1 MAETKAG
8 PTRGGIHGSLGMVK
22 VGGKASP
29 ESGSIHEAALLNL
42 LGSEID
48 GPLGTRFRLVR
59 LNYATGLVSA
69 STADGIANPSSRR
82 VMEYSTATGY
92 DVQPGNAATDRPC
105 GVTIVGQEV
114 LADNDFF
121 WVQIEGV
128 CELYLSDDGTDLAA
142 GDFVTLDNDSD
153 LGKVITASST
163 FTHGVS
169 PFRALEAKT
178 GTDQAFKAQILH
190 RLVG

>member
-8 PTRGGIHGSLGMVK
+8 PTRGGTHGSLAMIK

-29 ESGSIHEAALLNL
+29 EAGSAHESACLAL

-69 STADGIANPSSRR
+69 STADGVANPSSRR
-82 VMEYSTATGY
+82 TFEYTSLLGY
-92 DVQPGNAATDRPC
+92 DVVPGNAATDRPC
-105 GVTIVGQEV
+105 GVSIVGQEV
-114 LADNDFF
+114 LVDNDFF

-128 CELYLSDDGTDLAA
+128 TEVYLDATGTDVTA
-142 GDFVTLDNDSD
+142 GDFLTLSTDTD
-153 LGKVITASST
+153 LGKVLTATST

-178 GTDQAFKAQILH
+178 GTDQALKAQILH